1 MSDHRCLSCGTRTSY
16 PELCERCLEIQERR
30 ARATAQD
37 QAARQRVIF
46 LPLSPLYL
54 LWIARRPLGWVLAA
68 LFALLFVHLSRET
81 GHLSHYNFHFDTRP
95 MWALVVALVITTNVW
110 VHRQAKV
117 LLRLP
122 RRDPI
127 DGMRVW
133 RFVTWTLLVL
143 LVWSGAALWGSFE
156 MPLR

>member
-1 MSDHRCLSCGTRTSY
+1 MSDDRCKSCGTRTSY
-16 PELCERCLEIQERR
+16 PDLCERCLEVQERR
-30 ARATAQD
+30 ARAKAQD
-37 QAARQRVIF
+37 QAAGQRVIF

-54 LWIARRPLGWVLAA
+54 LWIARRPLSWVLAA

-81 GHLSHYNFHFDTRP
+81 GHLSHDNLHFDTRP
-95 MWALVVALVITTNVW
+95 MWALVFAIVLAANVLVQR
-110 VHRQAKV
+110 HAKV

-122 RRDPI
+122 QRDPI
-127 DGMRVW
+127 DGLRVW
-133 RFVTWTLLVL
+133 RFVTWSLLVL

>member
-1 MSDHRCLSCGTRTSY
+1 M
-16 PELCERCLEIQERR
+16 
-30 ARATAQD
+30 
-37 QAARQRVIF
+37 IF